1 MTINE
6 NKFDLLLLGEPAA
19 GKTNLMAM
27 LDAVWTIDPS
37 PLIKRKTQVKNA
49 LNINPLLQGYLAD
62 PTSKEFDKSIWSL
75 EYKNQNFDL
84 SLPEYKGEEFD
95 QLRHSLLT
103 EWSSKWQQR
112 LQNSQALILII
123 PSTNDPARDLIN
135 PPAYSSDLLHNQTSD
150 EKNNISS
157 VVSHEL
163 FHSRD
168 LSYIHFLQSLLILRN
183 ISRKEKKQLPLWIF
197 LTQWDL
203 QNLGTEIKSKTPQL
217 ISPKEHLKN
226 IFPWLYSYIHNNW
239 DHNFLK
245 VYGISAL
252 GDQGRSLLPAGNK
265 NSEEEYQIARKNFMK
280 APHQQGWALN
290 DSGDLLDLLTPFAD
304 LLDVLKKD

>member
-37 PLIKRKTQVKNA
+37 PLIKRKTQVKDA

-135 PPAYSSDLLHNQTSD
+135 PPAYSSDLLHNQKKN

-157 VVSHEL
+157 VVPHEL
-163 FHSRD
+163 
-168 LSYIHFLQSLLILRN
+168 LM
-183 ISRKEKKQLPLWIF
+183 W
-197 LTQWDL
+197 
-203 QNLGTEIKSKTPQL
+203 
-217 ISPKEHLKN
+217 
-226 IFPWLYSYIHNNW
+226 
-239 DHNFLK
+239 
-245 VYGISAL
+245 V
-252 GDQGRSLLPAGNK
+252 
-265 NSEEEYQIARKNFMK
+265 
-280 APHQQGWALN
+280 
-290 DSGDLLDLLTPFAD
+290 
-304 LLDVLKKD
+304 